1 MPSKKT
7 EVIEIL
13 FERLCPEGELQAGKR
28 YLVTRSEVAEAIR
41 ARNSRYPD
49 EKAKEEEIFAKTG
62 VKKIIQLSDGN
73 PPNFLKDFIRKP
85 TANKNWPAALTKKR
99 ITGKQAYGETYVLEF
114 VPFGQNDTVPFPDRF
129 LPFPGMPVVAVESLS
144 LPRAARALGRTDE
157 AWLSQVV
164 VYQRIIH
171 HHLAVIS
178 SLNVVDLSHL
188 QMSVKTQPEIDAIFV
203 ATLLEK
209 GVDFHALVTCEAKQL
224 NERILEDQIR
234 EQIAAGFATTL
245 KMPDATKI
253 DAIIPVAVQV
263 VTHPVDGA
271 NKRGVYVLEFEMV
284 RRSEF
289 DAKYADEKRRR
300 EMELVPASRA
310 FYHLHPTVSGVSDT
324 RSAMPKPL
332 PAEEQDGDE
341 EE

>member
-13 FERLCPEGELQAGKR
+13 FERICPEGELQAGKR
-28 YLVTRSEVAEAIR
+28 YLATRAQVAEAIR
-41 ARNSRYPD
+41 ARNSKHQE
-49 EKAKEEEIFAKTG
+49 EKAKEEEIFEETG
-62 VKKIIQLSDGN
+62 MRKIILLSDGN

-85 TANKNWPAALTKKR
+85 TANKNWPPALTKKR
-99 ITGKQAYGETYVLEF
+99 ITAKQVYGETYVLEF
-114 VPFGQNDTVPFPDRF
+114 IPFGKNDAVPFPDRF
-129 LPFPGMPVVAVESLS
+129 LPDAEMPVVAVESLS

-178 SLNVVDLSHL
+178 PLNVVDLSHL

-209 GVDFHALVTCEAKQL
+209 DAEFHALVTCEAKQMK
-224 NERILEDQIR
+224 ERILEDQIR
-234 EQIAAGFATTL
+234 EQVAEGFATTV
-245 KMPDATKI
+245 KMPESARI
-253 DAIIPVAVQV
+253 DAIIPIAVQV
-263 VTHPVDGA
+263 VNHRVNGA
-271 NKRGVYVLEFEMV
+271 DKRGIFVLEFEMIW
-284 RRSEF
+284 RSDF
-289 DAKYADEKRRR
+289 DAKYADEERLR
-300 EMELVPASRA
+300 EMQLVAQSRA
-310 FYHLHPTVSGVSDT
+310 FYHLYPTVSGISDT
-324 RSAMPKPL
+324 RSAIPKPG
-332 PAEEQDGDE
+332 PEDEQDADE